1 MGCVEAGIAKN
12 YFETNSVS
20 PEAELTLLYSF
31 S

>member
-1 MGCVEAGIAKN
+1 MGCPEAEISKN
-12 YFETNSVS
+12 YCETNSVS